1 MMAKVNRSLIEL
13 ILYRGVGF
21 DLKLLKRTEKWGQA
35 FQEDRKVGAS
45 FLRGPKSVRQALRV
59 ELKVEGKPLK
69 RTEQ

>member
-13 ILYRGVGF
+13 ILYSGVGL

-35 FQEDRKVGAS
+35 FQEDQKVGAS
-45 FLRGPKSVRQALRV
+45 FLRGPKSVRQASRV